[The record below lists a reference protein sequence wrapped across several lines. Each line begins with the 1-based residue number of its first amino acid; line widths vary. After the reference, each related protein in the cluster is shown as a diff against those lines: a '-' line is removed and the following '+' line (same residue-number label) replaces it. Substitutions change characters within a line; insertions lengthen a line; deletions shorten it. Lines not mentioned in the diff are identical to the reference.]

1 MISFRAKDGDMVH
14 AAIFAPP
21 FVSPVG
27 LGVSPIYVLALLLTS
42 ALLSLLVARLVTWP
56 LKRMSDAATAF
67 SLSLDAP
74 VPTLKGPTEVR
85 AALSTFNIMQD
96 RVREGLQSRT
106 QLLASI
112 SHDLQTPLTRMR
124 LRLEQVGDDALRDK
138 LIGDVQ
144 VMQTLVREGLD
155 LARSHETQEPW
166 SMVDIDSLV
175 ESLAEDAAE
184 VGGDVRVILS
194 CGATLQVRPNALAR
208 AINNLIDNAV
218 RYGGSAELSCEE
230 NAERVTIRIRDHGPG
245 LPDPTDP
252 RLFEP
257 FYRAPSSAGVR
268 GSGVG
273 LTIARAQA
281 ALSGATLSLS
291 NHPERGLVAEVALQ
305 RRIPP
310 SAPDGH
316 KR

>member
-1 MISFRAKDGDMVH
+1 
-14 AAIFAPP
+14 
-21 FVSPVG
+21 
-27 LGVSPIYVLALLLTS
+27 
-42 ALLSLLVARLVTWP
+42 
-56 LKRMSDAATAF
+56 
-67 SLSLDAP
+67 
-74 VPTLKGPTEVR
+74 
-85 AALSTFNIMQD
+85 
-96 RVREGLQSRT
+96 
-106 QLLASI
+106 
-112 SHDLQTPLTRMR
+112 
-124 LRLEQVGDDALRDK
+124 
-138 LIGDVQ
+138 
-144 VMQTLVREGLD
+144 
-155 LARSHETQEPW
+155 
-166 SMVDIDSLV
+166 MVDIDSLV

-184 VGGDVRVILS
+184 VGGDVRVILG

-230 NAERVTIRIRDHGPG
+230 NAEGVTIRIRDHGPG
-245 LPDPTDP
+245 LPDPADP